1 MMTPTDDK
9 SSKEARPSARD
20 SRIDGNKNSKASN
33 SVLGGA
39 GRDSKE
45 KTKNSPASTRSTG
58 SGPSSTR
65 SMSAGKMANLA
76 AKAASDDK
84 ASK

>member
-1 MMTPTDDK
+1 MTPTDDK

-20 SRIDGNKNSKASN
+20 SRIDGNKSKASD

-39 GRDSKE
+39 GRDSSE
-45 KTKNSPASTRSTG
+45 KTKNSPASTRSAG

-65 SMSAGKMANLA
+65 TMSAGKMANLK
-76 AKAASDDK
+76 AKASDDK
-84 ASK
+84 AVASK